1 VSDDTQASARESILV
16 VEDDEFI
23 ARLLRAELAGAGY
36 EVRTASDGVEA
47 LDAAFERCPDLVLA
61 DVMMPNM
68 DGYEMTRRLRE
79 DPRTEAVSII
89 MLTARGLSG
98 DKLEG
103 LTAGA
108 DDYIVKPFDAD
119 ELLARIRGVL
129 RRAEYMRS
137 VSPLTGLPGNIRI
150 EDEIEAR
157 VTHGLDFALL
167 YLDLDN
173 FKAYS
178 DRYGF
183 VRGDEALKA
192 TGQLIRDTA
201 KRVGTSATFVGHIGG
216 DDFVVVTSPEHATA
230 IAEEVIR
237 GFDELAPTLYEPE
250 DAARGFV
257 EAEDRQGNR
266 QRFPLLSVSIGIATT
281 AGRRF
286 SHRAEAV
293 QVATELKNYTKRSP
307 GSAYTLDRR
316 GMAGE

>member
-1 VSDDTQASARESILV
+1 MTEEPQPPARKSILV
-16 VEDDEFI
+16 AEDDEFI
-23 ARLLRAELAGAGY
+23 ARLLKAELAGAGY
-36 EVRTASDGVEA
+36 EVRIASDGVEA

-68 DGYEMTRRLRE
+68 DGYEMTRLLRE

-89 MLTARGLSG
+89 MLTARGVAS

-103 LTAGA
+103 LSAGA
-108 DDYIVKPFDAD
+108 DDYIVKPFDAE

-150 EDEIEAR
+150 EDEIETRIA
-157 VTHGLDFALL
+157 HGLDFALL

-183 VRGDEALKA
+183 VRGDEALRVTA
-192 TGQLIRDTA
+192 QVIRDTG
-201 KRVGTSATFVGHIGG
+201 KGVGSSATFVGHIGG
-216 DDFVVVTSPEHATA
+216 DDFVVVTSPEHATP

-237 GFDELAPTLYEPE
+237 RFDELAPTLYEPE

-293 QVATELKNYTKRSP
+293 QVATELKNYTKRTP
-307 GSAYTLDRR
+307 GSSYTLDRR
-316 GMAGE
+316 GMGAG

>member
-1 VSDDTQASARESILV
+1 VNDEPQPSARESILV
-16 VEDDEFI
+16 VEDDELI
-23 ARLLRAELAGAGY
+23 ARLLKAELAGAGY
-36 EVRTASDGVEA
+36 EVRIASDGVEA
-47 LDAAFERCPDLVLA
+47 LDASFERCPDLVLA

-89 MLTARGLSG
+89 MLTARGVAA

-108 DDYIVKPFDAD
+108 DDYIVKPYDAD

-157 VTHGLDFALL
+157 IAHGLDFALL

-192 TGQLIRDTA
+192 TARVIRDTA
-201 KRVGTSATFVGHIGG
+201 KGVGSSATFVGHIGG

-237 GFDELAPTLYEPE
+237 RFDELSPTLYEPE
-250 DAARGFV
+250 DVARGFV
-257 EAEDRQGNR
+257 EAEDRQGKR
-266 QRFPLLSVSIGIATT
+266 QRFPFVSISIGIATT

-293 QVATELKNYTKRSP
+293 QVATELKNYTKRTP
-307 GSAYTLDRR
+307 GSSYTLDRR
-316 GMAGE
+316 GMGGG

>member
-1 VSDDTQASARESILV
+1 VSDEPQAPARESILV

-23 ARLLRAELAGAGY
+23 ARLLRVELAGAGY
-36 EVRTASDGVEA
+36 EVRTATDGVEA
-47 LDAAFERCPDLVLA
+47 LEAAFERCPDLILA

-89 MLTARGLSG
+89 MLTARGVAA

-157 VTHGLDFALL
+157 IAHGLDFALL

-192 TGQLIRDTA
+192 TARVIRDTA
-201 KRVGTSATFVGHIGG
+201 KGVGSSATFVGHIGG
-216 DDFVVVTSPEHATA
+216 DDFVVVTSPEYATA
-230 IAEEVIR
+230 IAEEVISR
-237 GFDELAPTLYEPE
+237 FDELSPTLYEQE

-257 EAEDRQGNR
+257 EAEDRQGKR
-266 QRFPLLSVSIGIATT
+266 QRFPFVSVSIGIATT

-293 QVATELKNYTKRSP
+293 QVATELKNYTKRTP
-307 GSAYTLDRR
+307 GSSYTLDRR
-316 GMAGE
+316 GMGGG

>member
-1 VSDDTQASARESILV
+1 MARPWPVFPEVGSTIVPPGRSCPPRSAASIMRRPIRSFTLPPGFSISSLAKMAGRTPRTTLWSRTSGVLPMPSRNDSSTCTVPPPAPGDPGPYCALLAPPRPEHMGDGYLPEAGSVSDDTQAPARESILV

-119 ELLARIRGVL
+119 ELLARVGRVV
-129 RRAEYMRS
+129 RRA
-137 VSPLTGLPGNIRI
+137 V
-150 EDEIEAR
+150 
-157 VTHGLDFALL
+157 
-167 YLDLDN
+167 
-173 FKAYS
+173 
-178 DRYGF
+178 
-183 VRGDEALKA
+183 
-192 TGQLIRDTA
+192 
-201 KRVGTSATFVGHIGG
+201 
-216 DDFVVVTSPEHATA
+216 
-230 IAEEVIR
+230 
-237 GFDELAPTLYEPE
+237 
-250 DAARGFV
+250 
-257 EAEDRQGNR
+257 
-266 QRFPLLSVSIGIATT
+266 
-281 AGRRF
+281 
-286 SHRAEAV
+286 
-293 QVATELKNYTKRSP
+293 
-307 GSAYTLDRR
+307 
-316 GMAGE
+316 